1 MIFDWKGG
9 ITNTPEETMKLGEQL
24 TKSLEIGDVISL
36 NGELAVGKT
45 TFMKGVL
52 SGFSYEGDVT
62 SPTFTLINEYQSI
75 PKIIHMDC
83 YRENSLNRW
92 ISLGIYEYLESDTI
106 VFIEWAELIQS
117 LLPKKLIVI
126 KFFHLGKNNRE
137 IILN

>member
-1 MIFDWKGG
+1 MISNWKGG
-9 ITNTPEETMKLGEQL
+9 LTNTPEETMQLGVQL

-36 NGELAVGKT
+36 KGELAVGKT

-52 SGFSYEGDVT
+52 SGLRYEGDVT

-83 YRENSLNRW
+83 YRENNLNRW

-117 LLPKKLIVI
+117 LLPRKLIEI
-126 KFFHLGKNNRE
+126 KFFHLGENNRE